1 MKLSQ
6 LSLFIQNQPGA
17 IAEPCRILAENN
29 INIYTMTLAE
39 TNDYGVLRLIVKEWQ
54 KARDVLAKAG
64 FTANLTDVVAVKVP
78 NQPGGLA
85 EVLEKMGKIGI
96 NVVYMYAFVSNLQDA
111 AVIIFRFD
119 KTEEVIKQLTEA
131 SISIVNAETLFS

>member
-17 IAEPCRILAENN
+17 IAEPCRILAEND

-78 NQPGGLA
+78 NRPGGLA
-85 EVLEKMGKIGI
+85 EVLEKMGTLGI
-96 NVVYMYAFVSNLQDA
+96 NVVYMYAFVSNIKDD

-119 KTEEVIKQLTEA
+119 KTEEVLKQLAEA
-131 SISIVNAETLFS
+131 SITVADSEHLFS